1 MWLLI
6 NNQRTTPV
14 RRACSPTG
22 PGDAD
27 ANKGPRAVW
36 SGRPTQRE
44 EGGRQ
49 QKGRQP
55 LQPRKIFSFSAL
67 SEPQYRQY
75 PHRSVHKHPP
85 EQPRPLTTRYSPAE
99 RVDGRGFQ
107 PQFLSNTPGFHSDN
121 MAARRRSRQE
131 RCMTGRDERERTV
144 HCANREGREGGSHR
158 TGPFVMHVCSLLAL
172 RGVFIIVLPAPH
184 SPVC

>member
-1 MWLLI
+1 MLREIIHGSYLYASASRHASPGATVGGFTVCLPTITRPPDTSSARANRWTNAQCFQPLPTLPTTVVWLLI

-14 RRACSPTG
+14 RRACSTTG

-55 LQPRKIFSFSAL
+55 LQPRKIFAFSAL
-67 SEPQYRQY
+67 SEPQ
-75 PHRSVHKHPP
+75 
-85 EQPRPLTTRYSPAE
+85 
-99 RVDGRGFQ
+99 
-107 PQFLSNTPGFHSDN
+107 
-121 MAARRRSRQE
+121 
-131 RCMTGRDERERTV
+131 
-144 HCANREGREGGSHR
+144 
-158 TGPFVMHVCSLLAL
+158 
-172 RGVFIIVLPAPH
+172 
-184 SPVC
+184 

>member
-1 MWLLI
+1 MGMLREIIHGSYLYASASRHASPGAAVVGGVHYVSTNNNTASRHKLSPGEPVDKRAVWLLI

-67 SEPQYRQY
+67 SEPQ
-75 PHRSVHKHPP
+75 
-85 EQPRPLTTRYSPAE
+85 
-99 RVDGRGFQ
+99 
-107 PQFLSNTPGFHSDN
+107 
-121 MAARRRSRQE
+121 
-131 RCMTGRDERERTV
+131 
-144 HCANREGREGGSHR
+144 
-158 TGPFVMHVCSLLAL
+158 
-172 RGVFIIVLPAPH
+172 
-184 SPVC
+184 